1 MMGEHLFTNDH
12 DQEFEQ
18 PEEAE
23 SGQEGMSS
31 EEIRLEVLRKIQNL
45 VQDEEIYKEFQLYLD
60 EREVERQRICEQR
73 QMLQQQALNEDNRID
88 VHLDTME
95 LNFPEDYATEDLYS
109 VYNRLYSHAMYQTR
123 ARAEQ
128 KLIESKIR

>member
-1 MMGEHLFTNDH
+1 
-12 DQEFEQ
+12 
-18 PEEAE
+18 
-23 SGQEGMSS
+23 MSS

-73 QMLQQQALNEDNRID
+73 KMLQQQALNEDNRID